1 MITKKELLEG
11 TVSELAEY
19 ISENYLVGTDI
30 KPYSELSSKEGI
42 QKQIDKIAAQKEASS
57 GLGSVFVL
65 TFEKVSKDGEI
76 TVDLKL
82 ITIYIKVK

>member
-30 KPYSELSSKEGI
+30 KPDSELSSKEGI
-42 QKQIDKIAAQKEASS
+42 QKQIDKIAAQKETSS

-65 TFEKVSKDGEI
+65 TFEKVSKDDEI